1 MSSKA
6 GTLLSSLQK
15 KKNREPLVQGEEHP
29 DLCFRKKKEH
39 PDPVRMLLP
48 MLAASVACVRRREPG
63 QDSAS
68 GGFVRTRKQ
77 RKAASRIYRPEQQP
91 TVQSQRDT
99 SVAAASTPYP
109 RMHMPLFVSGLCSA
123 PRRGRPGRQPLPW
136 TEELGSSPGSLW
148 FLATAPHGSRRRRA
162 AEGAAKNAAEVGQ
175 VTAGGRE
182 TTDPAARARA
192 HAPGAWHHQPACRG
206 PTCLTRAGESD
217 PGTRRRAPCPCRGRQ
232 GLGRRASEA
241 AKWRPVCAASWLPG
255 HWGLHARGGGTR
267 AGRRRAGRLPTCM
280 RNHVR
285 VRADAAAWPCRAPKG
300 RGAPAGL
307 RAQCAR
313 I

>member
-1 MSSKA
+1 
-6 GTLLSSLQK
+6 
-15 KKNREPLVQGEEHP
+15 
-29 DLCFRKKKEH
+29 
-39 PDPVRMLLP
+39 
-48 MLAASVACVRRREPG
+48 
-63 QDSAS
+63 
-68 GGFVRTRKQ
+68 
-77 RKAASRIYRPEQQP
+77 
-91 TVQSQRDT
+91 
-99 SVAAASTPYP
+99 
-109 RMHMPLFVSGLCSA
+109 MPLFVSGLCSA
-123 PRRGRPGRQPLPW
+123 PRRGRPGRPPLPW

-285 VRADAAAWPCRAPKG
+285 ARADAAAWPCRAPKG

-307 RAQCAR
+307 RARRKWGGWMDGLGDRLPSWVLRFTWTVRAR
-313 I
+313 RRVDVESTGASRFQVISNYVRPHSKVI

>member
-1 MSSKA
+1 MRRVAKTYTT
-6 GTLLSSLQK
+6 GLLMTGRWHRK
-15 KKNREPLVQGEEHP
+15 REPCYASPAKIRPAAGSYVPASNAKPPLGSTGRNSSRPSNPNATPRWPPLVP
-29 DLCFRKKKEH
+29 
-39 PDPVRMLLP
+39 
-48 MLAASVACVRRREPG
+48 
-63 QDSAS
+63 
-68 GGFVRTRKQ
+68 RTR
-77 RKAASRIYRPEQQP
+77 ACTCPCLLA
-91 TVQSQRDT
+91 V
-99 SVAAASTPYP
+99 
-109 RMHMPLFVSGLCSA
+109 SA
-123 PRRGRPGRQPLPW
+123 PRRGRPGRPPLPW

-162 AEGAAKNAAEVGQ
+162 AEGAKNAAEV
-175 VTAGGRE
+175 RSR
-182 TTDPAARARA
+182 RADAKPRTRPHA

-217 PGTRRRAPCPCRGRQ
+217 LGTRRRVPCPCRGCQ

-285 VRADAAAWPCRAPKG
+285 ARADAAAWPCRAPKG